1 VELMAEQWEAE
12 WTAQMDA
19 VPPFI
24 RELHAMSP
32 AAEAAF
38 RSSRADLFTEHAE
51 GLTRA
56 EKELV
61 LLVMNVTVANTA
73 GAMNHLRLARKAGL
87 SIQAVRD
94 VLAECMLYLGVISH
108 VRVGQVLWRECL
120 KELDEGMSS

>member
-1 VELMAEQWEAE
+1 MVEQWEAQWE
-12 WTAQMDA
+12 AQMGA

-24 RELHAMSP
+24 RELHAMSS

-38 RSSRADLFTEHAE
+38 RSSRADVFAEHAE

-61 LLVMNVTVANTA
+61 LLVMNVTLANTE
-73 GAMNHLRLARKAGL
+73 GAMNHLRLARRAGL
-87 SIQAVRD
+87 SIQAVRE

-108 VRVGQVLWRECL
+108 VRVGQVLWRACL
-120 KELDEGMSS
+120 EELDEGRSS